1 MTMGSTDDTLRE
13 RVLKLELKME
23 EVTKKVDSLNAYVRQ
38 LHDYL
43 NLSSRS

>member
-1 MTMGSTDDTLRE
+1 MDSTDSILRE

-23 EVTKKVDSLNAYVRQ
+23 EMVKKVDNLNQYVRQ

-43 NLSSRS
+43 NQSSRS

>member
-1 MTMGSTDDTLRE
+1 MAMESSDANLRE

-23 EVTKKVDSLNAYVRQ
+23 EVTKKVDSLGAYMRQ

-43 NLSSRS
+43 DQSSRS